1 MDELDIEKLVKDS
14 VAGNKLSTEKLIRH
28 IQNKVFSLCIRMLW
42 NKEDAQEATQEILIK
57 IITHLSQF
65 KYECK
70 FESWVYRI
78 STNHLIDKKR
88 SDARLKDISFYSF
101 EQDLMSSQVIPS
113 DHERNSPEYSL
124 QLSEIRLSC
133 TTALLQCLDHDLR
146 ISYIIGEIL
155 ELDHKE
161 AAMVLEIAPAAFRKR
176 LERARE
182 RVETFTTNVCG
193 VINPSGKCKCSNRLA
208 YAKKCGNV
216 DFKNFPYSNMSKSNL
231 EIIEMIKKIDL
242 LKRTTEHYKST
253 NNFTMV
259 DEYRDFLDRLL
270 EQ

>member
-14 VAGNKLSTEKLIRH
+14 VAGNKISTEKLIRH
-28 IQNKVFSLCIRMLW
+28 IQNKVFSLSIRMLW

-57 IITHLSQF
+57 VITHLSQF

-88 SDARLKDISFYSF
+88 SDTRLKDISFHSF
-101 EQDLMSSQVIPS
+101 EKDLMASQVIPS
-113 DHERNSPEYSL
+113 DDERNSPEYSL

-133 TTALLQCLDHDLR
+133 TTALLQCLDQDLR

-161 AAMVLEIAPAAFRKR
+161 AAMVLEITPAAFRKR

-193 VINPSGKCKCSNRLA
+193 LINPSGKCNCSNRLA
-208 YAKKCGNV
+208 YAKKCGHI
-216 DFKNFPYSNMSKSNL
+216 DFKNFPYSNMSKSNPKT
-231 EIIEMIKKIDL
+231 IDIIKKIEL
-242 LKRTTEHYKST
+242 FKRTAEHYKST
-253 NNFTMV
+253 NNFTIAE
-259 DEYRDFLDRLL
+259 EYRIFLDQLL
-270 EQ
+270 E